1 MNGLT
6 GSNLAILGIISVS
19 LILLLTENWRFYLVA
34 LAIQYLAVFWL
45 ISFEWNFGLAA
56 VKLVVGLMAAAIL
69 GASHPETDLSYKHGK
84 GGNAGMLFRFLT
96 AIEIW
101 LMIYAFS
108 PSVAAWLGLSNTA
121 VFGGFL
127 LAGMGILQIGL
138 GSGRI
143 RPIVGLLS
151 CMSGFEIIYA
161 SLSSSVLVTGLLALV
176 NLSLAIIG
184 SYWMNFPNE
193 EVRE

>member
-6 GSNLAILGIISVS
+6 GSNLAILGIIGAS
-19 LILLLTENWRFYLVA
+19 LILLLTENWRFYLAA

-45 ISFEWNFGLAA
+45 ISFEWNIGLAA

-69 GASHPETDLSYKHGK
+69 GASHPETDLSYKYGK

-108 PSVAAWLGLSNTA
+108 PTIAGWLGLSNTA

-127 LAGMGILQIGL
+127 LAGMGVLQIGL

-184 SYWMNFPNE
+184 SYWMSFPNG

>member
-1 MNGLT
+1 MNWVT
-6 GSNLAILGIISVS
+6 GSNLAILGIIGAS
-19 LILLLTENWRFYLVA
+19 LILLLTENWRLYLVA

-108 PSVAAWLGLSNTA
+108 PSVAGWLGLSNTA

-184 SYWMNFPNE
+184 SYWMSFPNG